1 MRKFKNYF
9 IILLGASM
17 LASCTTSGPLMVTN
31 NKIVKR
37 GVAERKIFFNITFG
51 HTDLGIATAAKNGG
65 ITKVA
70 TVDYSVT
77 GGLFTQTYRVVVTG
91 E

>member
-1 MRKFKNYF
+1 MKKFKNYL
-9 IILLGASM
+9 ILLIGASL

-31 NKIVKR
+31 NTISKR
-37 GVAERKIFFNITFG
+37 GVAERKIYFNITFG

-65 ITKVA
+65 ISKVA
-70 TVDYSVT
+70 TVDYSMT
-77 GGLFTQTYRVVVTG
+77 GGLFVKTYRVVVTG